1 MKIFND
7 KSIELNEYFEQLNK
21 EKEVKKELFD
31 ECYKELTKFIN
42 DTEES

>member
-21 EKEVKKELFD
+21 EKEVKKGDD
-31 ECYKELTKFIN
+31 EKLLRLHN
-42 DTEES
+42 